1 MAQLGESRKKLGP
14 TRGARTQCWGMP
26 KERLRLT
33 IRTSFSV
40 CSQAA
45 GHCLHE
51 LQVQTSAMTTISN
64 PRGRHGL
71 LLLLSLPQS
80 SCE

>member
-14 TRGARTQCWGMP
+14 SRGARSHYWGVP

-33 IRTSFSV
+33 IRASFSV

-51 LQVQTSAMTTISN
+51 L
-64 PRGRHGL
+64 
-71 LLLLSLPQS
+71 
-80 SCE
+80 